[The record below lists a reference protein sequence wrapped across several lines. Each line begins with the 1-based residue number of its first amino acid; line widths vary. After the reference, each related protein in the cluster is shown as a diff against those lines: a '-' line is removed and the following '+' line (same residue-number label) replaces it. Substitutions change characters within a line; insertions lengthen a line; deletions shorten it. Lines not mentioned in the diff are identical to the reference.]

1 MRQTEEFFAFE
12 DFLISFLDVRERF
25 LLGVHEH
32 HFDEFPSLAFTCAI
46 NSAPA
51 PSLTHSFAT
60 SHPHIR
66 CPSYISASALPTP
79 METALS
85 VFALILPL
93 SISALVLA
101 HLVSL
106 LSSLF
111 RVAFAILLL
120 FGLVGSTVPLFVL
133 LWRRKSSTLLS
144 PTTPSTLLEW
154 SP

>member
-1 MRQTEEFFAFE
+1 
-12 DFLISFLDVRERF
+12 
-25 LLGVHEH
+25 
-32 HFDEFPSLAFTCAI
+32 
-46 NSAPA
+46 
-51 PSLTHSFAT
+51 
-60 SHPHIR
+60 
-66 CPSYISASALPTP
+66 